1 MGVYNL
7 LDCPFCGGKAEII
20 TTKTPMII
28 PTKDGETEVR
38 YFKEMFVSCRKC
50 GATGSHIRPSALSGS
65 EARKENVTA
74 RIVDAWNSIHKDNL
88 HNPFSKIAA
97 NLQTQCERTTNAK
110 QTHNANAQRIT
121 KAETEA
127 EE

>member
-1 MGVYNL
+1 MEAYNL

-74 RIVDAWNSIHKDNL
+74 RIVNAWNSMYRDNL
-88 HNPFSKIAA
+88 RNPFSKIVA
-97 NLQTQCERTTNAK
+97 NLRTHNER
-110 QTHNANAQRIT
+110 NANAQRIT
-121 KAETEA
+121 KAETGA